1 MADQFSYKNDEL
13 YAEDVSISTVSNV
26 VGTPFYLYSATAITE
41 NFLNL
46 KKSLGGLENL
56 ICYSV
61 KANSNIAILKLL
73 SQLGAGMDVVS
84 VGEYL
89 RAKIAGVPGEKIV
102 FSGVGKRRD
111 EISQVLVGG
120 IKQFNVESEA
130 ELKVLNEL
138 SISLNKRT
146 SITLRVNPDID
157 AKTHEK
163 ISTGKKDDKFGIPIN
178 RAREVYL
185 KASQMLG
192 VKVVGVDVHIGS
204 QLTDL
209 EPFRMAFTKLAE
221 LVDDLL
227 KDGHE
232 IKCLDLG
239 GGLGISYQKTNDV
252 QPSLQEYG
260 QIIRETVGSLGCEIL
275 VEPGRFIVGNA
286 GILVSEIIYKKFGE
300 DREFLIVDS
309 AMNDL
314 IRPSLYAAYHEI
326 LPIKKP
332 NNSSSFACYDVVGPV
347 CETGDTFATQR
358 SLMEMESGEL
368 LAFMSAG
375 AYGSVMA
382 SEYNT
387 RPLIPEVLVKGDNFS
402 IIRARPLIEDIIRRD
417 IVPDWV

>member
-13 YAEDVSISTVSNV
+13 YAEDVSISTVSNM

-46 KKSLGGLENL
+46 KKSLDGLENL

-89 RAKIAGVPGEKIV
+89 RAKIAGVPGEQIV

-146 SITLRVNPDID
+146 LITIRVNPDID

-163 ISTGKKDDKFGIPIN
+163 ISTGKKDNKFGIPIN
-178 RAREVYL
+178 RAREVYRQ
-185 KASQMLG
+185 ASQMLG

-204 QLTDL
+204 QLTNL

-221 LVDDLL
+221 LVDNLL

-358 SLMEMESGEL
+358 ILMEMESGEL

>member
-46 KKSLGGLENL
+46 KKSLDGLENL

-146 SITLRVNPDID
+146 SITIRVNPDID

-163 ISTGKKDDKFGIPIN
+163 ISTGKKDNKFGIPIN

-221 LVDDLL
+221 LVDNLI

-239 GGLGISYQKTNDV
+239 GGIGISYQKTNDA

-332 NNSSSFACYDVVGPV
+332 NNSSSSACYDVVGPV

-358 SLMEMESGEL
+358 ILTEMESGEL

>member
-1 MADQFSYKNDEL
+1 MAEQFSYKNDEL

-46 KKSLGGLENL
+46 RKSLGGLENL

-146 SITLRVNPDID
+146 SITIRVNPDID

-163 ISTGKKDDKFGIPIN
+163 ISTGKKDNKFGIPIN

>member
-1 MADQFSYKNDEL
+1 MAEQFSYKNDEL

-46 KKSLGGLENL
+46 RKSLGGLENL

-146 SITLRVNPDID
+146 LITIRVNPDID

>member
-13 YAEDVSISTVSNV
+13 YAEDVSISTVSNM

-46 KKSLGGLENL
+46 KKSLDGLENL

-89 RAKIAGVPGEKIV
+89 RAKIAGVPGEQIV

-111 EISQVLVGG
+111 EISQVLIGG

-146 SITLRVNPDID
+146 LITIRVNPDID

-163 ISTGKKDDKFGIPIN
+163 ISTGKKDNKFGIPIN
-178 RAREVYL
+178 RAREVYRQ
-185 KASQMLG
+185 ASQMLG

-204 QLTDL
+204 QLTNL

-221 LVDDLL
+221 LVDNLL

>member
-1 MADQFSYKNDEL
+1 MSDQFSYKNDEL
-13 YAEDVSISTVSNV
+13 FAEDVSISTISKA
-26 VGTPFYLYSATAITE
+26 VGTPFYLYSATSIID
-41 NFLNL
+41 NFLSL
-46 KKSLGGLENL
+46 KKSLDGLENL
-56 ICYSV
+56 ICYAV

-84 VGEYL
+84 IGEYL
-89 RAKIAGVPGEKIV
+89 RAKVAGVPGEKIV

-111 EISQVLVGG
+111 EISQVLIGG
-120 IKQFNVESEA
+120 IKQFNIESEA
-130 ELKVLNEL
+130 ELNVLNEISL
-138 SISLNKRT
+138 SLNKRT
-146 SITLRVNPDID
+146 SITIRVNPDID

-163 ISTGKKDDKFGIPIN
+163 ISTGKKDNKFGIPIN

-209 EPFRMAFTKLAE
+209 EPFRMAFIKVAE
-221 LVDDLL
+221 LVNNLL

-232 IKCLDLG
+232 INSLDLG
-239 GGLGISYQKTNDV
+239 GGLGISYKKTNDV

-326 LPIKKP
+326 LPIKEP
-332 NNSSSFACYDVVGPV
+332 NNNSSLVCYDVVGPV

-358 SLMEMESGEL
+358 SLMKMESGEL

-402 IIRARPLIEDIIRRD
+402 IIRARPLVEDIIQRD

>member
-1 MADQFSYKNDEL
+1 MSDQFSYKNDEL
-13 YAEDVSISTVSNV
+13 FAEDVSISTISKA
-26 VGTPFYLYSATAITE
+26 VGTPFYLYSATSIID
-41 NFLNL
+41 NFLSL
-46 KKSLGGLENL
+46 KKSLDGLENL
-56 ICYSV
+56 ICYAV

-84 VGEYL
+84 IGEYL
-89 RAKIAGVPGEKIV
+89 RAKVAGVPGEKIV

-111 EISQVLVGG
+111 EISQVLIGG
-120 IKQFNVESEA
+120 IKQFNIESEA
-130 ELKVLNEL
+130 ELNVLNEISL
-138 SISLNKRT
+138 SLNKRT
-146 SITLRVNPDID
+146 SITIRVNPDID

-163 ISTGKKDDKFGIPIN
+163 ISTGKKDNKFGIPIN

-209 EPFRMAFTKLAE
+209 EPFRMAFTKVAE
-221 LVDDLL
+221 LVNNLL

-232 IKCLDLG
+232 INSLDLG
-239 GGLGISYQKTNDV
+239 GGLGISYKKTNDV

-326 LPIKKP
+326 LPIKEP
-332 NNSSSFACYDVVGPV
+332 NNNSSFVCYDVVGPV

-358 SLMEMESGEL
+358 SLMKMESGEL

-402 IIRARPLIEDIIRRD
+402 IIRARPLVEDIIQRD

>member
-1 MADQFSYKNDEL
+1 MSDQFSYKNDEL
-13 YAEDVSISTVSNV
+13 FAEDVSISTISKA
-26 VGTPFYLYSATAITE
+26 VGTPFYLYSATSIID
-41 NFLNL
+41 NFLSL
-46 KKSLGGLENL
+46 KKSLDGLENL
-56 ICYSV
+56 ICYAV

-84 VGEYL
+84 IGEYL
-89 RAKIAGVPGEKIV
+89 RAKVAGVPGENIV

-111 EISQVLVGG
+111 EISQVLIGG
-120 IKQFNVESEA
+120 IKQFNIESEA
-130 ELKVLNEL
+130 ELNVLNEISL
-138 SISLNKRT
+138 SLNKRT
-146 SITLRVNPDID
+146 SITIRVNPDID

-163 ISTGKKDDKFGIPIN
+163 ISTGKKDNKFGIPIN

-209 EPFRMAFTKLAE
+209 EPFRMAFIKVAE
-221 LVDDLL
+221 LVNNLL

-232 IKCLDLG
+232 INSLDLG
-239 GGLGISYQKTNDV
+239 GGLGISYKKTNDV

-326 LPIKKP
+326 LPIKEP
-332 NNSSSFACYDVVGPV
+332 NNNSSLVCYDVVGPV

-358 SLMEMESGEL
+358 SLMKMESGEL

-402 IIRARPLIEDIIRRD
+402 IIRARPLVEDIIQRD

>member
-146 SITLRVNPDID
+146 SITIRVNPDID

-163 ISTGKKDDKFGIPIN
+163 ISTGKKDNKFGIPIN

>member
-1 MADQFSYKNDEL
+1 MSDQFSYKNDEL
-13 YAEDVSISTVSNV
+13 FAEDVSISTISKA
-26 VGTPFYLYSATAITE
+26 VGTPFYLYSATSIID
-41 NFLNL
+41 NFLSL
-46 KKSLGGLENL
+46 KKSLDGLENL
-56 ICYSV
+56 ICYAV

-84 VGEYL
+84 IGEYL
-89 RAKIAGVPGEKIV
+89 RAKVAGVPGEKIV

-111 EISQVLVGG
+111 EISQVLIGG
-120 IKQFNVESEA
+120 IKQLNIESEA
-130 ELKVLNEL
+130 ELNVLNEISL
-138 SISLNKRT
+138 SLNKRT
-146 SITLRVNPDID
+146 SITIRVNPDID

-163 ISTGKKDDKFGIPIN
+163 ISTGKKDNKFGIPIN

-209 EPFRMAFTKLAE
+209 EPFRMAFIKVAE
-221 LVDDLL
+221 LVNNLL

-232 IKCLDLG
+232 INSLDLG
-239 GGLGISYQKTNDV
+239 GGLGISYKKTNDV

-260 QIIRETVGSLGCEIL
+260 QIIRETVGSLGCEVL

-326 LPIKKP
+326 LPIKEP
-332 NNSSSFACYDVVGPV
+332 NNNSSFVCYDVVGPV

-358 SLMEMESGEL
+358 SLMKMESGEL

-402 IIRARPLIEDIIRRD
+402 IIRARPLVEDIIQRD

>member
-13 YAEDVSISTVSNV
+13 YAEDVSISTVSNM

-46 KKSLGGLENL
+46 KKSLDGLENL

-89 RAKIAGVPGEKIV
+89 RAKIAGVPGEQIV

-111 EISQVLVGG
+111 EISQVLIGG

-146 SITLRVNPDID
+146 LITIRVNPDID

-163 ISTGKKDDKFGIPIN
+163 ISTGKKDNKFGIPIN
-178 RAREVYL
+178 RAREVYRQ
-185 KASQMLG
+185 ASQMLG

-358 SLMEMESGEL
+358 ILMEMESGEL

>member
-13 YAEDVSISTVSNV
+13 YAEDVSISTVSNM

-46 KKSLGGLENL
+46 KKSLDGLENL

-146 SITLRVNPDID
+146 LITIRVNPDID

-163 ISTGKKDDKFGIPIN
+163 ISTGKKDNKFGIPIN
-178 RAREVYL
+178 RAREVYRQ
-185 KASQMLG
+185 ASQMLG

-204 QLTDL
+204 QLTNL

-221 LVDDLL
+221 LVDNLL

-358 SLMEMESGEL
+358 ILMEMESGEL

>member
-13 YAEDVSISTVSNV
+13 YAEDVSISTVSNM

-46 KKSLGGLENL
+46 KKSLDGLENL

-146 SITLRVNPDID
+146 LITIRVNPDID

-163 ISTGKKDDKFGIPIN
+163 ISTGKKDNKFGIPIN
-178 RAREVYL
+178 RAREVYRQ
-185 KASQMLG
+185 ASQMLG

-204 QLTDL
+204 QLTNL

-221 LVDDLL
+221 LVDNLL

>member
-1 MADQFSYKNDEL
+1 MSDQFSYKNDEL
-13 YAEDVSISTVSNV
+13 FAEDVSISTIAKA
-26 VGTPFYLYSATAITE
+26 VGTPFYLYSATSIID
-41 NFLNL
+41 NFLSL
-46 KKSLGGLENL
+46 KKSLDGLENL
-56 ICYSV
+56 ICYAV

-84 VGEYL
+84 IGEYL
-89 RAKIAGVPGEKIV
+89 RAKVAGVPGEKIV

-111 EISQVLVGG
+111 EISQVLIGG
-120 IKQFNVESEA
+120 IKQLNIESEA
-130 ELKVLNEL
+130 ELNVLNEISL
-138 SISLNKRT
+138 SLNKRT
-146 SITLRVNPDID
+146 SITIRVNPDID

-163 ISTGKKDDKFGIPIN
+163 ISTGKKDNKFGIPIN

-209 EPFRMAFTKLAE
+209 EPFRMAFIKVAE
-221 LVDDLL
+221 LVNNLL

-232 IKCLDLG
+232 INSLDLG
-239 GGLGISYQKTNDV
+239 GGLGISYKKTNDV

-326 LPIKKP
+326 LPIKEP
-332 NNSSSFACYDVVGPV
+332 NNNSSFVCYDVVGPV

-358 SLMEMESGEL
+358 SLMKMESGEL

-402 IIRARPLIEDIIRRD
+402 IIRARPLVEDIIQRD

>member
-46 KKSLGGLENL
+46 KKSLDGLENL

-146 SITLRVNPDID
+146 SITIRVNPDID

-163 ISTGKKDDKFGIPIN
+163 ISTGKKDNKFGIPIN

-221 LVDDLL
+221 LVDNLI

-239 GGLGISYQKTNDV
+239 GGIGISYQKTNDA

-260 QIIRETVGSLGCEIL
+260 QIIRETVGSLRCEIL

-332 NNSSSFACYDVVGPV
+332 NNSSIFASYDVVGPV

-358 SLMEMESGEL
+358 ILTEMESGEL

>member
-13 YAEDVSISTVSNV
+13 YAEDVSISTVSNM

-46 KKSLGGLENL
+46 KKSLDGLENL

-89 RAKIAGVPGEKIV
+89 RAKIAGVPGEQIV

-111 EISQVLVGG
+111 EISQVLIGG

-146 SITLRVNPDID
+146 LITIRVNPDID

-163 ISTGKKDDKFGIPIN
+163 ISTGKKDNKFGIPIN
-178 RAREVYL
+178 RAREVYRQ
-185 KASQMLG
+185 ASQMLG

-204 QLTDL
+204 QLTNL

-221 LVDDLL
+221 LVDNLL

-326 LPIKKP
+326 LPIKEP

-358 SLMEMESGEL
+358 ILMEMESGEL

>member
-1 MADQFSYKNDEL
+1 MSDQFSYKNDEL
-13 YAEDVSISTVSNV
+13 FAEDVSISTISKA
-26 VGTPFYLYSATAITE
+26 VGTPFYVYSATSIID
-41 NFLNL
+41 NFLSL
-46 KKSLGGLENL
+46 KKSLDGLENL
-56 ICYSV
+56 ICYAV

-84 VGEYL
+84 IGEYL
-89 RAKIAGVPGEKIV
+89 RAKVAGVPGEKIV

-111 EISQVLVGG
+111 EISQVLIGG
-120 IKQFNVESEA
+120 IKQFNIESEA
-130 ELKVLNEL
+130 ELNVLNEISL
-138 SISLNKRT
+138 SLNKRT
-146 SITLRVNPDID
+146 SITIRVNPDID

-163 ISTGKKDDKFGIPIN
+163 ISTGKKDNKFGIPIN

-209 EPFRMAFTKLAE
+209 EPFRMAFIKVAE
-221 LVDDLL
+221 LVNNLL

-232 IKCLDLG
+232 INSLDLG
-239 GGLGISYQKTNDV
+239 GGLGISYKKTNDV
-252 QPSLQEYG
+252 QPSVQEYG

-326 LPIKKP
+326 LPIKEP
-332 NNSSSFACYDVVGPV
+332 NNNSSFVCYDVVGPV

-358 SLMEMESGEL
+358 SLMKMESGEL

-402 IIRARPLIEDIIRRD
+402 IIRARPLVEDIIQRD

>member
-1 MADQFSYKNDEL
+1 MAEQFSYKNDEL

-46 KKSLGGLENL
+46 KKSLDGLENL

-146 SITLRVNPDID
+146 SITIRVNPDID

-163 ISTGKKDDKFGIPIN
+163 ISTGKKDNKFGIPIN

>member
-46 KKSLGGLENL
+46 KKSLDGLENL

-146 SITLRVNPDID
+146 SITIRVNPDID

-163 ISTGKKDDKFGIPIN
+163 ISTGKKDNKFGIPIN

-221 LVDDLL
+221 LVDNLI

-239 GGLGISYQKTNDV
+239 GGIGISYQKTNDA

-260 QIIRETVGSLGCEIL
+260 QIIRETVGSLRCEIL

-332 NNSSSFACYDVVGPV
+332 NNSSSSACYDVVGPV

-358 SLMEMESGEL
+358 ILTEMESGEL

>member
-13 YAEDVSISTVSNV
+13 YAEDVSISTVSNM

-46 KKSLGGLENL
+46 KKSLDGLENL

-89 RAKIAGVPGEKIV
+89 RAKIAGVPGEQIV

-111 EISQVLVGG
+111 EISQVLIGG

>member
-1 MADQFSYKNDEL
+1 MAEQFSYKNDEL

-46 KKSLGGLENL
+46 RKSLGGLENL

-146 SITLRVNPDID
+146 SITIRVNPDID

-163 ISTGKKDDKFGIPIN
+163 ISTGKKDNKFGIPIN

-260 QIIRETVGSLGCEIL
+260 QIIRETVGSLRCEIL

>member
-1 MADQFSYKNDEL
+1 MSDQFSYKNDEL
-13 YAEDVSISTVSNV
+13 FAEDVSISTISKA
-26 VGTPFYLYSATAITE
+26 VGTPFYLYSATSIID
-41 NFLNL
+41 NFLSL
-46 KKSLGGLENL
+46 KKSLDGLENL

-84 VGEYL
+84 IGEYL
-89 RAKIAGVPGEKIV
+89 RAKVAGVPGEKIV

-111 EISQVLVGG
+111 EISQVLIGG
-120 IKQFNVESEA
+120 IKQFNIESEA
-130 ELKVLNEL
+130 ELNVLNEISL
-138 SISLNKRT
+138 SLNKRT
-146 SITLRVNPDID
+146 SITIRVNPDID

-163 ISTGKKDDKFGIPIN
+163 ISTGKKDNKFGIPIN

-209 EPFRMAFTKLAE
+209 EPFRMAFIKVAE
-221 LVDDLL
+221 LVNNLL

-232 IKCLDLG
+232 INSLDLG
-239 GGLGISYQKTNDV
+239 GGLGISYKKTNDV

-326 LPIKKP
+326 LPIKEP
-332 NNSSSFACYDVVGPV
+332 NNNSSLVCYDVVGPV

-358 SLMEMESGEL
+358 SLMKMESGEL

-402 IIRARPLIEDIIRRD
+402 IIRARPLVEDIIQRD

>member
-46 KKSLGGLENL
+46 KKSLDGLENL

-146 SITLRVNPDID
+146 SITIRVNPDID

-163 ISTGKKDDKFGIPIN
+163 ISTGKKDNKFGIPIN

-221 LVDDLL
+221 LVDNLI

-239 GGLGISYQKTNDV
+239 GGIGISYQKTNDA

-260 QIIRETVGSLGCEIL
+260 QIIRETVGSLRCEIL

-332 NNSSSFACYDVVGPV
+332 NNSSSSACYDVVGPV

-358 SLMEMESGEL
+358 ILTEMESGEL

-402 IIRARPLIEDIIRRD
+402 IIRARPLIEDIILRD

>member
-1 MADQFSYKNDEL
+1 MAEQFSYKNDEL

-138 SISLNKRT
+138 SIFLNKRT
-146 SITLRVNPDID
+146 SITIRVNPDID

-163 ISTGKKDDKFGIPIN
+163 ISTGKKDNKFGIPIN

>member
-1 MADQFSYKNDEL
+1 M
-13 YAEDVSISTVSNV
+13 
-26 VGTPFYLYSATAITE
+26 VGTPFYLYSATSIID
-41 NFLNL
+41 NFLSL
-46 KKSLGGLENL
+46 KKSLDGLENL
-56 ICYSV
+56 ICYAV

-84 VGEYL
+84 IGEYL
-89 RAKIAGVPGEKIV
+89 RAKVAGVPGKKIV

-111 EISQVLVGG
+111 EISQVLIGG
-120 IKQFNVESEA
+120 IKQFNIESEA
-130 ELKVLNEL
+130 ELNVLNEISL
-138 SISLNKRT
+138 SLNKRT
-146 SITLRVNPDID
+146 LITIRVNPDID

-163 ISTGKKDDKFGIPIN
+163 ISTGKKDNKFGIPIN

-209 EPFRMAFTKLAE
+209 EPFRMAFIKVAE
-221 LVDDLL
+221 LVNNLL

-232 IKCLDLG
+232 INSLDLG
-239 GGLGISYQKTNDV
+239 GGLGISYKKTNDV

-326 LPIKKP
+326 LPIKEP
-332 NNSSSFACYDVVGPV
+332 NNNSSFVCYDVVGPV

-358 SLMEMESGEL
+358 SLMKMESGEL

-402 IIRARPLIEDIIRRD
+402 IIRARPLVEDIIQRD

>member
-1 MADQFSYKNDEL
+1 MSDQFSYKNDEL
-13 YAEDVSISTVSNV
+13 FAEDVSISTISKA
-26 VGTPFYLYSATAITE
+26 VGTPFYLYSATSIID
-41 NFLNL
+41 NFLSL
-46 KKSLGGLENL
+46 KKSLDGLENL
-56 ICYSV
+56 ICYAV

-84 VGEYL
+84 IGEYL
-89 RAKIAGVPGEKIV
+89 RAKVAGVPGKKIV

-111 EISQVLVGG
+111 EISQVLIGG
-120 IKQFNVESEA
+120 IKQFNIESEA
-130 ELKVLNEL
+130 ELNVLNEISL
-138 SISLNKRT
+138 SLNKRT
-146 SITLRVNPDID
+146 SITIRVNPDID

-163 ISTGKKDDKFGIPIN
+163 ISTGKKDNKFGIPIN

-209 EPFRMAFTKLAE
+209 EPFRMAFIKVAE
-221 LVDDLL
+221 LVNNLL

-232 IKCLDLG
+232 INSLDLG
-239 GGLGISYQKTNDV
+239 GGLGISYKKTNDV

-326 LPIKKP
+326 LPIKEP
-332 NNSSSFACYDVVGPV
+332 NNNSSFVCYDVVGPV

-358 SLMEMESGEL
+358 SLMKMESGEL

-402 IIRARPLIEDIIRRD
+402 IIRARPLVEDIIQRD

>member
-46 KKSLGGLENL
+46 RKSLGGLENL

-146 SITLRVNPDID
+146 SITIRVNPDID

>member
-1 MADQFSYKNDEL
+1 MTEQFSYKNDEL
-13 YAEDVSISTVSNV
+13 FAEDVSISTISKA
-26 VGTPFYLYSATAITE
+26 VGTPFYLYSATSIID
-41 NFLNL
+41 NFLSL
-46 KKSLGGLENL
+46 KKSLDGLENL
-56 ICYSV
+56 ICYAV

-84 VGEYL
+84 IGEYL
-89 RAKIAGVPGEKIV
+89 RAKVAGVPGEKIV

-111 EISQVLVGG
+111 EISQVLIGG
-120 IKQFNVESEA
+120 IKQFNIESEA
-130 ELKVLNEL
+130 ELNVLNEISL
-138 SISLNKRT
+138 SLNKRT
-146 SITLRVNPDID
+146 SITIRVNPDID

-163 ISTGKKDDKFGIPIN
+163 ISTGKKDNKFGIPIN

-209 EPFRMAFTKLAE
+209 EPFRMAFIKVAE
-221 LVDDLL
+221 LVNNLL

-232 IKCLDLG
+232 INSLDLG
-239 GGLGISYQKTNDV
+239 GGLGISYKKTNDV

-326 LPIKKP
+326 LPIKEP
-332 NNSSSFACYDVVGPV
+332 NNNSSFVCYDVVGPV

-358 SLMEMESGEL
+358 SLMKMESGEL

-402 IIRARPLIEDIIRRD
+402 IIRARPLVEDIIQRD

>member
-46 KKSLGGLENL
+46 RKSLGGLENL

-89 RAKIAGVPGEKIV
+89 RAKIAGVPGEQIV

-111 EISQVLVGG
+111 EISQVLIGG

-146 SITLRVNPDID
+146 LITIRVNPDID

-163 ISTGKKDDKFGIPIN
+163 ISTGKKDNKFGIPIN
-178 RAREVYL
+178 RAREVYRQ
-185 KASQMLG
+185 ASQMLG

-204 QLTDL
+204 QLTNL

-221 LVDDLL
+221 LVDNLL

>member
-1 MADQFSYKNDEL
+1 MSDQFSYKNDEL
-13 YAEDVSISTVSNV
+13 FAEDVSISTISKA
-26 VGTPFYLYSATAITE
+26 VGTPFYLYSATSIID
-41 NFLNL
+41 NFVSL
-46 KKSLGGLENL
+46 KKSLDGLENL
-56 ICYSV
+56 ICYAV

-84 VGEYL
+84 IGEYL
-89 RAKIAGVPGEKIV
+89 RAKVAGVPGEKIV

-111 EISQVLVGG
+111 EISQVLIGG
-120 IKQFNVESEA
+120 IKQFNIESEA
-130 ELKVLNEL
+130 ELNVLNEISL
-138 SISLNKRT
+138 SLNKRT
-146 SITLRVNPDID
+146 SITIRVNPDID

-163 ISTGKKDDKFGIPIN
+163 ISTGKKDNKFGIPIN

-209 EPFRMAFTKLAE
+209 EPFRMAFIKVAE
-221 LVDDLL
+221 LVNNLL

-232 IKCLDLG
+232 INSLDLG
-239 GGLGISYQKTNDV
+239 GGLGISYKKTNDV

-260 QIIRETVGSLGCEIL
+260 QIIRETVGPLGCEIL

-326 LPIKKP
+326 LPIKEP
-332 NNSSSFACYDVVGPV
+332 NNNSSFVCYDVVGPV

-358 SLMEMESGEL
+358 SLMKMESGEL

-402 IIRARPLIEDIIRRD
+402 IIRARPLVEDIIQRD

>member
-46 KKSLGGLENL
+46 KKSLDGLENL

-111 EISQVLVGG
+111 EISQVLIGG

-146 SITLRVNPDID
+146 SITIRVNPDID

-163 ISTGKKDDKFGIPIN
+163 ISTGKKDNKFGIPIN

-221 LVDDLL
+221 LVDNLL

-260 QIIRETVGSLGCEIL
+260 QIIRETVGSLRCEIL

>member
-13 YAEDVSISTVSNV
+13 YAEDVSISTVSNM

-46 KKSLGGLENL
+46 KKSLDGLENL

-146 SITLRVNPDID
+146 LITIRVNPDID

-163 ISTGKKDDKFGIPIN
+163 ISTGKKDNKFGIPIN
-178 RAREVYL
+178 RAREVYRQ
-185 KASQMLG
+185 ASQMLG

-239 GGLGISYQKTNDV
+239 GGLGISYQKTNDF

-326 LPIKKP
+326 LPIKEP
-332 NNSSSFACYDVVGPV
+332 NNNSSFVCYDVVGPV

-358 SLMEMESGEL
+358 SLMKMESGEL

-402 IIRARPLIEDIIRRD
+402 IIRARPLVEDIIQRD

>member
-13 YAEDVSISTVSNV
+13 FAEDVSISTISKA
-26 VGTPFYLYSATAITE
+26 VGTPFYVYSATSIID
-41 NFLNL
+41 NFLSL
-46 KKSLGGLENL
+46 KKSLDGLENL
-56 ICYSV
+56 ICYAV

-84 VGEYL
+84 IGEYL
-89 RAKIAGVPGEKIV
+89 RAKVAGVPGEKIV

-111 EISQVLVGG
+111 EISQVLIGG
-120 IKQFNVESEA
+120 IKQFNIESEA
-130 ELKVLNEL
+130 ELNVLNEL
-138 SISLNKRT
+138 SLSLNKRT
-146 SITLRVNPDID
+146 SITIRVNPDID

-163 ISTGKKDDKFGIPIN
+163 ISTGKKDNKFGIPIN
-178 RAREVYL
+178 HAREVYL

-221 LVDDLL
+221 LVNNLL

-232 IKCLDLG
+232 INSLDLG
-239 GGLGISYQKTNDV
+239 GGLGISYKKTNDV
-252 QPSLQEYG
+252 QPSVQEYG

-332 NNSSSFACYDVVGPV
+332 NNNSSFVCYDVVGPV

-358 SLMEMESGEL
+358 TLMKMESGEL

-387 RPLIPEVLVKGDNFS
+387 RPLIPEVLVKDDNFS
-402 IIRARPLIEDIIRRD
+402 IIRARPLIEDIIQRD
-417 IVPDWV
+417 IVPDWG

>member
-13 YAEDVSISTVSNV
+13 YAEDVSISTVSNM

-46 KKSLGGLENL
+46 KKSLDGLENL

-89 RAKIAGVPGEKIV
+89 RAKIAGVPGEQIV

-111 EISQVLVGG
+111 EISQVLIGG

-146 SITLRVNPDID
+146 SITIRVNPDID

-221 LVDDLL
+221 LVDNLL

>member
-1 MADQFSYKNDEL
+1 MSDQFSYKNDEL
-13 YAEDVSISTVSNV
+13 FAEDVSISTISKA
-26 VGTPFYLYSATAITE
+26 VGTPFYLYSATSIID
-41 NFLNL
+41 NFLSL
-46 KKSLGGLENL
+46 KKSLDGLENL
-56 ICYSV
+56 ICYAV

-84 VGEYL
+84 IGEYL
-89 RAKIAGVPGEKIV
+89 RAKVAGVPGEKIV

-111 EISQVLVGG
+111 EISQVLIGG
-120 IKQFNVESEA
+120 IKQFNIESEA
-130 ELKVLNEL
+130 ELNVLNEISL
-138 SISLNKRT
+138 SLNKRT
-146 SITLRVNPDID
+146 SITIRVNPDID
-157 AKTHEK
+157 AKTQEK
-163 ISTGKKDDKFGIPIN
+163 ISTGKKDNKFGIPIN

-209 EPFRMAFTKLAE
+209 EPFRMAFIKVAE
-221 LVDDLL
+221 LVNNLL

-232 IKCLDLG
+232 INSLDLG
-239 GGLGISYQKTNDV
+239 GGLGISYKKTNDV

-326 LPIKKP
+326 LPIKEP
-332 NNSSSFACYDVVGPV
+332 NNNSSFVCYDVVGPV

-358 SLMEMESGEL
+358 SLMKMESGEL

-402 IIRARPLIEDIIRRD
+402 IIRARPLVEDIIQRD

>member
-1 MADQFSYKNDEL
+1 MADQFSYKNDVL

-138 SISLNKRT
+138 SIFLNKRT
-146 SITLRVNPDID
+146 SITIRVNPDID

-252 QPSLQEYG
+252 QPSLHEYG

>member
-13 YAEDVSISTVSNV
+13 YAEDVSISTVSNM

-46 KKSLGGLENL
+46 KKSLDGLENL

-89 RAKIAGVPGEKIV
+89 RAKIAGVPGEQIV

-111 EISQVLVGG
+111 EISQVLIGG

-146 SITLRVNPDID
+146 LITIRVNPDID

-163 ISTGKKDDKFGIPIN
+163 ISTGKKDNKFGIPIN

-204 QLTDL
+204 QLTNL

-221 LVDDLL
+221 LVDNLL

>member
-1 MADQFSYKNDEL
+1 MAEQFSYKNDEL

-46 KKSLGGLENL
+46 RKSLGGLENL

-89 RAKIAGVPGEKIV
+89 RAKIAGVPGEQIV

-111 EISQVLVGG
+111 EISQVLIGG

-146 SITLRVNPDID
+146 LITIRVNPDID

-163 ISTGKKDDKFGIPIN
+163 ISTGKKDNKFGIPIN
-178 RAREVYL
+178 RAREVYRQ
-185 KASQMLG
+185 ASQMLG

-221 LVDDLL
+221 LVDNLL

-358 SLMEMESGEL
+358 ILMEMESGEL